1 MSLNLYNRIRKNFNI
16 RLTLWYLAVLI
27 IAYALLF
34 TIAYYSLFS
43 SLKREDEKIILLK
56 FKEYSAEYEKDEI
69 TGVEKR
75 INAERDG
82 EKPMPF
88 FVRIADKDN
97 RTLSLSLP
105 DKWTGI
111 DLDVIGRISVQNKEQ
126 KTHVFE
132 ILSFPLGD
140 GNFMQI
146 GKEVGHR
153 EEILAQFRRVF
164 TGVVFPAILISIMGG
179 YLVTFRAIRPIRN
192 LTQTVQSIIDN
203 NRMDVRVSGGK
214 TEDEINGLVILFNT
228 MLDRIEN
235 LIKGMKESLD
245 NVAHDLRTPMTRLKM
260 IAESAIQEDKGTE
273 DCREALSDCLE
284 ESERILK
291 ILNTLMD
298 ISEAKAKT
306 LKLDIRQI
314 DISSLVEEVVE
325 LYHFIAEEKDI
336 IIEVKCQQGLHVSA
350 DPDRMRQVL
359 ANLIDNAVKYTPNGG
374 RVYVDTFKKDRQVT
388 IAIKDTGIGIREE
401 DLPKIFDRLYRAD
414 VSRTQR
420 GLGLGLAIVK
430 SLLELHAA
438 HIEVAS
444 KLGTGSTFTVYLP
457 QDT

>member
-1 MSLNLYNRIRKNFNI
+1 MSLNLYNRIRKNFSI

-214 TEDEINGLVILFNT
+214 TEDEINGLVIVFNT
-228 MLDRIEN
+228 MLNRIE
-235 LIKGMKESLD
+235 
-245 NVAHDLRTPMTRLKM
+245 
-260 IAESAIQEDKGTE
+260 
-273 DCREALSDCLE
+273 
-284 ESERILK
+284 
-291 ILNTLMD
+291 
-298 ISEAKAKT
+298 
-306 LKLDIRQI
+306 
-314 DISSLVEEVVE
+314 
-325 LYHFIAEEKDI
+325 
-336 IIEVKCQQGLHVSA
+336 
-350 DPDRMRQVL
+350 
-359 ANLIDNAVKYTPNGG
+359 
-374 RVYVDTFKKDRQVT
+374 
-388 IAIKDTGIGIREE
+388 
-401 DLPKIFDRLYRAD
+401 
-414 VSRTQR
+414 
-420 GLGLGLAIVK
+420 
-430 SLLELHAA
+430 
-438 HIEVAS
+438 
-444 KLGTGSTFTVYLP
+444 
-457 QDT
+457 